1 MKRALRLAAQGR
13 GMTRPNPM
21 VGAVVVAKGTLV
33 GSGYHQR
40 AGGPHAEIIAL
51 RRAGPRSRRA
61 TLYSTLEP
69 CCHRDKRTAPCVPAV
84 IDSGVGRVVV
94 AMRDPHDRVNGRGIQ
109 RLRRA
114 GITVDVGCLGNEAA
128 TLNEGYIHWVKTGRP
143 FVVLKAAMTLDGQI
157 ATASGESQW
166 MTSVKTREH
175 VHRLRSQVDAIAVG
189 VRTVLKDD
197 PRLTVR
203 LPEKHANAT
212 HPPVRRIIFDSRLR
226 SSVNA
231 RVFQELERFPTIV
244 ATTRLAAA
252 TKIQQ
257 LRNIGVDVLV
267 LPQQTHRV
275 SLRRCLHELG
285 KREIASLLVEG
296 GSELYAGFLRAALV
310 NRLYLYVAPVLLGG
324 RDAKGLIGGL
334 SPKRLNE
341 KVGVDN
347 LHVQSLGEDLL
358 ITGDV

>member
-1 MKRALRLAAQGR
+1 
-13 GMTRPNPM
+13 
-21 VGAVVVAKGTLV
+21 
-33 GSGYHQR
+33 
-40 AGGPHAEIIAL
+40 
-51 RRAGPRSRRA
+51 
-61 TLYSTLEP
+61 
-69 CCHRDKRTAPCVPAV
+69 
-84 IDSGVGRVVV
+84 
-94 AMRDPHDRVNGRGIQ
+94 
-109 RLRRA
+109 
-114 GITVDVGCLGNEAA
+114 
-128 TLNEGYIHWVKTGRP
+128 
-143 FVVLKAAMTLDGQI
+143 MTLDGQI
-157 ATASGESQW
+157 ATSSGESQW